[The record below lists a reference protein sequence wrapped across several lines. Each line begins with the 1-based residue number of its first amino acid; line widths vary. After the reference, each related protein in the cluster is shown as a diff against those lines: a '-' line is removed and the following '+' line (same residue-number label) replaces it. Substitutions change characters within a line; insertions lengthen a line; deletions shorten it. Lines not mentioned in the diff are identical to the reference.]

1 MTRKLAFTA
10 LLLTALI
17 FSFAS
22 LAQAAPA
29 HEVVFKVGRGYYTA
43 DGQQNWMD
51 AAAFIQDGRTYVPV
65 RYLAYAL
72 GINEN
77 DVKYDN
83 GTVTLTLNG
92 KTLTMVEGSKTL
104 KVDNATT
111 NMDVAPIIKDGRTYL
126 PARWV
131 AEAFG
136 YKVDWFDPIQWVLI
150 RDPETWKAAQPKFRD
165 DSKIGRSGLPLPKLT
180 AVAFGPQSNK
190 VTAFDGDPIGWEVAI
205 QDGRDTETNF
215 QAAKKDVTLPGP
227 VCVDSSLYGRY
238 FRVSIKNLL
247 LAFGVPAGAI
257 HWDEESQTLL
267 VECDYIY
274 RVDSPLQDRFTVQ
287 YIWIRPGENVF
298 YNHFTDIPDQV
309 RHIEYSS
316 EDDYGKYGPEI
327 PGAKFSYDPQY
338 GLVGTGFAMY
348 LPAYVYHNE
357 MNGLGIRAYGWHGL
371 QVISIG

>member
-1 MTRKLAFTA
+1 MTRKLAFAA
-10 LLLTALI
+10 LLLAALI
-17 FSFAS
+17 LSFAG

-29 HEVVFKVGRGYYTA
+29 HEVVFKVGRGYYVT

-72 GINEN
+72 GVNEN

-83 GTVTLTLNG
+83 GTVTLALNG
-92 KTLTMVEGSKTL
+92 KTLTMAEGSKAL
-104 KVDNATT
+104 KVDNT
-111 NMDVAPIIKDGRTYL
+111 NTPMDVAPVIKEGRTYL

-136 YKVDWFDPIQWVLI
+136 YKVDWFEPIQWVMI
-150 RDPETWKAAQPKFRD
+150 RDAATWKAAQPKFLNGPVVNGHQYAN
-165 DSKIGRSGLPLPKLT
+165 IT

-190 VTAFDGDPIGWEVAI
+190 ITAFNGDPIGMELAEKQHRTDI
-205 QDGRDTETNF
+205 NPPY
-215 QAAKKDVTLPGP
+215 AKWDVTLPGP
-227 VCVDSSLYGRY
+227 VWVNSPTGDWRDIQ
-238 FRVSIKNLL
+238 VSIKNLL
-247 LAFGVPAGAI
+247 LAFGVPEGAI
-257 HWDEESQTLL
+257 HWDEETQTML

-287 YIWIRPGENVF
+287 YIWMRPGENVF
-298 YNHFTDIPDQV
+298 YEHFTDIPDQV

-316 EDDYGKYGPEI
+316 EDDYGKYGPEA
-327 PGAKFSYDPQY
+327 PGARFIYDSKH
-338 GLVGTGFAMY
+338 GMIGTGLAMY

-357 MNGLGIRAYGWHGL
+357 MNGLGVRAYEWHGL
-371 QVISIG
+371 WVVSIG